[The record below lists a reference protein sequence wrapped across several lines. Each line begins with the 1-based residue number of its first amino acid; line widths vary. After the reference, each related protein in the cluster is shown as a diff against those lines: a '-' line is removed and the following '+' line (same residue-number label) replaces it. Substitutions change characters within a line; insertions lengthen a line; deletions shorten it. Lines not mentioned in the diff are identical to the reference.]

1 MNGHLKARTSTIKDL
16 KKTMRK
22 EEVIEK
28 VETIKGTQRNFILLD
43 LVDNS
48 KQNNSQV
55 IEEWLRNDEFSYFEI
70 DTQVS
75 FV

>member
-1 MNGHLKARTSTIKDL
+1 
-16 KKTMRK
+16 MRK

-28 VETIKGTQRNFILLD
+28 VETIKGTQRNFVLLD

>member
-1 MNGHLKARTSTIKDL
+1 
-16 KKTMRK
+16 MRK

-28 VETIKGTQRNFILLD
+28 VETIKGTQGNFVLLD